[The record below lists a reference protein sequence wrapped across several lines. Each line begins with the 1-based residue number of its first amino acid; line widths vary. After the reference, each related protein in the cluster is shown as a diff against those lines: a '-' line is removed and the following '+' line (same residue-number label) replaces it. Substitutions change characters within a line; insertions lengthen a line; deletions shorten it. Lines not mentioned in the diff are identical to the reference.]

1 MELHGQKLFDFLKD
15 RGLIYQSNNVSEV
28 EKMLNSN
35 TPCTF
40 YLGIDPTADA
50 IHIGHLCSLRT
61 FKYLQDAGHH
71 GILVIGGATAHI
83 GDPTGRRDIRAMIS
97 SEQIEKN
104 IEQIKTLC
112 KKFIKT
118 EGENP
123 AIILNNNDWM
133 KNYSYIN
140 FMRDVGVHFNV
151 NVMLN
156 TDACKS
162 RLNSGGLTFLEMGY
176 SLIQAYDFETL
187 YKKYGCT
194 LQIGGSDQWANMVAG
209 ADLIRK
215 KYNKTV
221 ETLTTPLLLN
231 AKGEKMGKTTGGAL
245 WVSGD
250 KVGAY
255 EFYQYFIN
263 IADEDVEKLL
273 KWFSDFDNAK
283 ISEIM
288 SGDIR
293 EAKKI
298 MAFEVTKLIHGTDKA
313 IVAQKTSE
321 ELFGAKKQSENMA
334 KVEIG
339 ECESINI
346 CDLLQKTNLVS
357 SKSEAR
363 RLIGQNGISID
374 DKKVESDALMV
385 EGKGEVV
392 LHKGKKVHVKVCF
405 VK

>member
-1 MELHGQKLFDFLKD
+1 MELHGQKLFEFLKD
-15 RGLIYQSNNVSEV
+15 RGLLYQSTNLEAV
-28 EKMLNSN
+28 EKILNSE
-35 TPCTF
+35 TSCTF

-83 GDPTGRRDIRAMIS
+83 GDPTGRREMRSMIT
-97 SEQIEKN
+97 SEQITKN

-118 EGENP
+118 EGENA

-133 KNYSYIN
+133 QGYSYID

-162 RLNSGGLTFLEMGY
+162 RLASGGLTFLEMGY

-187 YKKYGCT
+187 YKKYNCT

-209 ADLIRK
+209 CDLIRK
-215 KYNKTV
+215 KYNSIV

-231 AKGEKMGKTTGGAL
+231 SKGEKMGKTTGGAL
-245 WVSGD
+245 WVSED

-255 EFYQYFIN
+255 DFYQYFIN
-263 IADEDVEKLL
+263 VSDEDVEKLL
-273 KWFSDFDNAK
+273 KWFSDYDNAT
-283 ISEIM
+283 IAQIM
-288 SGDIR
+288 HGDIR

-298 MAFEVTKLIHGTDKA
+298 MAFEVTKLIHGEKNA
-313 IVAQKTSE
+313 KIAQQTAQEIFSGKGE
-321 ELFGAKKQSENMA
+321 SENMA
-334 KVEIG
+334 KVLLDAK
-339 ECESINI
+339 SDKINI
-346 CDLLQKTNLVS
+346 CTLLVDAKICQ
-357 SKSEAR
+357 SKGEAR
-363 RLIGQNGISID
+363 RLIEQNGIAIGENKVKSID
-374 DKKVESDALMV
+374 QMIET
-385 EGKGEVV
+385 KGEIIV
-392 LHKGKKVHVKVCF
+392 HKGKKSHIKVVF
-405 VK
+405 N